1 MDINAI
7 LFPILVLGCM
17 GVIFGAILGFASII
31 FRVEQDP
38 KVPLV
43 RECLPGANCG
53 GCGFA
58 GCDAL
63 AEAIT
68 KGEAPVNA
76 CPVGGAA
83 VAEKVAAVMG
93 VEAGSTEKMTAF
105 VKCQGDCDKAK
116 SKFEYYGVDSCNF
129 EASVSGGHKA
139 CAHGCIGD
147 GSCVDACAFDA
158 IHVVNGVA
166 VVDMEKCVACG
177 ACIKACPK
185 KLIELVPYNKRVRVV
200 CNSLDQAAAAM
211 KVCDTSCIGCGKCAK
226 GCPVEAIEMT
236 TIGNLVPPAKIA
248 KIDYS
253 KCVQCGKCIKE
264 CPRGAI
270 LKV

>member
-63 AEAIT
+63 SEAIA

-93 VEAGSTEKMTAF
+93 VEAGSSEKMTAF
-105 VKCQGDCDKAK
+105 VILRQVFQADTKPVPMAV
-116 SKFEYYGVDSCNF
+116 SVT
-129 EASVSGGHKA
+129 EAVL
-139 CAHGCIGD
+139 
-147 GSCVDACAFDA
+147 
-158 IHVVNGVA
+158 
-166 VVDMEKCVACG
+166 M
-177 ACIKACPK
+177 
-185 KLIELVPYNKRVRVV
+185 
-200 CNSLDQAAAAM
+200 
-211 KVCDTSCIGCGKCAK
+211 
-226 GCPVEAIEMT
+226 PVLLTLSM
-236 TIGNLVPPAKIA
+236 L
-248 KIDYS
+248 
-253 KCVQCGKCIKE
+253 
-264 CPRGAI
+264 
-270 LKV
+270 